1 MRILAVGLKCFIWS
15 SLARSSRTVKLNN
28 IVRRMAIV
36 LRLKLQS
43 LLLYCG
49 AINHVTM
56 VTLMAEAHLVLIQPF
71 PLSFVNLVAL
81 ALTSI
86 FKA

>member
-1 MRILAVGLKCFIWS
+1 
-15 SLARSSRTVKLNN
+15 
-28 IVRRMAIV
+28 MAIV

-49 AINHVTM
+49 AIKHVTM
-56 VTLMAEAHLVLIQPF
+56 VTVKAAVDLVLIQPF
-71 PLSFVNLVAL
+71 PLSYVNLVVL
-81 ALTSI
+81 ALTSV

>member
-1 MRILAVGLKCFIWS
+1 
-15 SLARSSRTVKLNN
+15 
-28 IVRRMAIV
+28 MAIV
-36 LRLKLQS
+36 LRSKLQS

-56 VTLMAEAHLVLIQPF
+56 VTVMAAVDLVLIQPS
-71 PLSFVNLVAL
+71 PLSYVNLVVL

>member
-1 MRILAVGLKCFIWS
+1 MAVGLKCFIWS
-15 SLARSSRTVKLNN
+15 SLAPGVHAQLKLNN

-36 LRLKLQS
+36 LRFKLQS

-56 VTLMAEAHLVLIQPF
+56 VTVMAAVDLVLIQPF
-71 PLSFVNLVAL
+71 PLSYVNLVVI

>member
-1 MRILAVGLKCFIWS
+1 MAVGLKCFIWS
-15 SLARSSRTVKLNN
+15 SLAPGVHVQLKLNN

-56 VTLMAEAHLVLIQPF
+56 VTVMAAVNLVLIQPF
-71 PLSFVNLVAL
+71 PLSYVNLVVL
-81 ALTSI
+81 ALTRI
-86 FKA
+86 C

>member
-1 MRILAVGLKCFIWS
+1 MAVGLKCFIWS

-43 LLLYCG
+43 LLVYCG

-56 VTLMAEAHLVLIQPF
+56 VTLMAEADLVLIPF

>member
-1 MRILAVGLKCFIWS
+1 MAVGLKCFIWS
-15 SLARSSRTVKLNN
+15 SLAPGVHVQLKLNN
-28 IVRRMAIV
+28 IVRRMAFV
-36 LRLKLQS
+36 LRLKLQC

-49 AINHVTM
+49 SINHVTM
-56 VTLMAEAHLVLIQPF
+56 VTLMAEADLVLIQPF
-71 PLSFVNLVAL
+71 PLSYVNLVAL